1 MKKVQELQNEIDNIQ
16 MRMDCILAVSES
28 SSPTTC
34 EAGAMFELESNVSEF
49 MAMIFLSAYYGRIQE
64 EHSDDCVCFYT
75 DLGHVGTYN
84 RDHNKLY
91 FGGTRTRDGVTDS
104 FVW

>member
-1 MKKVQELQNEIDNIQ
+1 MMKLKELQNETDNIQ
-16 MRMDCILAVSES
+16 MRMDCILAVSKNS
-28 SSPTTC
+28 MPTTC

-49 MAMIFLSAYYGRIQE
+49 TAKVFLSAYYGRIQE
-64 EHSDDCVCFYT
+64 EHSDDCVGFYT
-75 DLGHVGTYN
+75 DLRHVGTYN

-91 FGGTRTRDGVTDS
+91 FGGTRTKDGVTDS